1 MDESVFIIGGWT
13 GASKSSTIAKF
24 KHGSWTNVGNLTQA
38 RHAHGAILSGSTMI
52 IVGGTPELS

>member
-24 KHGSWTNVGNLTQA
+24 KHGSWTNVGNLMQA

>member
-13 GASKSSTIAKF
+13 GASQSSTIAKF

-38 RHAHGAILSGSTMI
+38 RHGHGAILSGSTMI
-52 IVGGTPELS
+52 IVGGDTELS